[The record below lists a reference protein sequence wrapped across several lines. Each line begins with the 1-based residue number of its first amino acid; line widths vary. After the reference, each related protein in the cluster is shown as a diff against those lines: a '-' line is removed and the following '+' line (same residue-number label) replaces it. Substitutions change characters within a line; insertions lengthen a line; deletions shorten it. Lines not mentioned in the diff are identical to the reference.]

1 MLKYKRKRNL
11 SYTLSSNEGFWNQLV
26 RDAKQKIAEAEKRI
40 EQLKRART
48 TFKANAANNI
58 PMPKA
63 AASTDDA
70 TQSPSA

>member
-48 TFKANAANNI
+48 FKANAANNI